1 MSANPNQT
9 HELIP
14 ASVANAEKLYPHETI
29 EYLKSKGL
37 RVIVLPASKIARDL
51 GDGRMANVVLLGA
64 LSTMLPIP
72 LDVWEK
78 TLKLRIPARFLE
90 GNLKAFQVG
99 REMMN

>member
-1 MSANPNQT
+1 
-9 HELIP
+9 
-14 ASVANAEKLYPHETI
+14 ANAEKLYPHETI

-72 LDVWEK
+72 LEVWEK
-78 TLKLRIPARFLE
+78 TLKLRIPAKYAE
-90 GNLKAFQVG
+90 GNMKAYKAG
-99 REMMN
+99 KEMMS